1 MVEMKRSFNNPHD
14 KRQEAFNK
22 IALPRPCPLDT
33 VISVF
38 PMKAK
43 NMPLI
48 GLPHRHASCFFGGI
62 LSITF
67 LLSLHSSCAQI
78 MLSGNEN
85 KIDLNPGA
93 AVVVTDA
100 QPDSIS
106 KLDFSTFPPTVE
118 HVVNIPNSVIGPPS
132 NIAITPNGKLALIA
146 NSLKID
152 PQDKSEWIPESYIHL
167 MDLTTPKPKIIGR
180 VSTEAQPSGIS
191 ITPDGGIA
199 LVANRAAGSI
209 TSIKLISNDSTKRAV
224 VIEHV
229 KVCESELSLS
239 DVAIGPEGSTVLATV
254 QKGGYL
260 AQLELK
266 DGTLT
271 STGRKFSVYGQ
282 PYRVVISPDGRF
294 GITAGAGSGDPID
307 PDALTIIDLQANPPS
322 VTDHITI
329 DPVTESL
336 EISPDGRLIA
346 AVCMSG
352 SNLSAHD
359 PNRTEFGSMVIL
371 KRTRKG
377 YKVSQRLATGRIP
390 EGVAFTS
397 DGKYLA
403 VQCHPAREIWVYK
416 VRGTKVSDTG
426 HRIKTPG
433 FPSSLRASSP
443 WSKR

>member
-1 MVEMKRSFNNPHD
+1 
-14 KRQEAFNK
+14 
-22 IALPRPCPLDT
+22 
-33 VISVF
+33 
-38 PMKAK
+38 
-43 NMPLI
+43 
-48 GLPHRHASCFFGGI
+48 
-62 LSITF
+62 
-67 LLSLHSSCAQI
+67 

-106 KLDFSTFPPTVE
+106 KLDFRTFPPTVE
-118 HVVNIPNSVIGPPS
+118 HVMNIPNSVIGPPS

-152 PQDKSEWIPESYIHL
+152 PQNKSEWIPESYIHL

-266 DGTLT
+266 DGTLMADLVLLQE
-271 STGRKFSVYGQ
+271 R
-282 PYRVVISPDGRF
+282 
-294 GITAGAGSGDPID
+294 
-307 PDALTIIDLQANPPS
+307 AL
-322 VTDHITI
+322 VTQ
-329 DPVTESL
+329 S
-336 EISPDGRLIA
+336 
-346 AVCMSG
+346 
-352 SNLSAHD
+352 
-359 PNRTEFGSMVIL
+359 IL
-371 KRTRKG
+371 T
-377 YKVSQRLATGRIP
+377 L
-390 EGVAFTS
+390 
-397 DGKYLA
+397 
-403 VQCHPAREIWVYK
+403 
-416 VRGTKVSDTG
+416 
-426 HRIKTPG
+426 
-433 FPSSLRASSP
+433 
-443 WSKR
+443 